1 MPKANGKY
9 PYEERQRKIW
19 DKLGESTHTEDHVK
33 VEQGEMQPQ
42 AKEWKLEEAKNG
54 FSPTELEEVVRLQV
68 GTGHICL

>member
-1 MPKANGKY
+1 MASILMKRGRGRF
-9 PYEERQRKIW
+9 ET